1 MTEILLIRHGETDWN
16 RVRRMQG
23 HIDIALNQH
32 GRLQARALGRALAAE
47 RPAAIYA
54 SDLQRARDTAQAVA
68 DVHGMTVQIEL
79 ALRERC
85 YGAFEGLMYD
95 EISRHYPEAFAQW
108 RARDPHAR
116 FPAGE
121 RVAETTHEFTLR
133 AVDAVTALAR
143 RHRGEKILV
152 LTHGGV
158 LDALYRAAH
167 GISLDAERHFD
178 IKNAAINRLQ
188 WDGERMQVVQW
199 AEVGHLDALSLDE
212 L

>member
-23 HIDIALNQH
+23 HIDIGLNSH
-32 GRLQARALGRALAAE
+32 GRLQAQALAKALAGE
-47 RPAAIYA
+47 PPAAIYA

-68 DVHGMTVQIEL
+68 DIHGMSVHIEI

-85 YGAFEGLMYD
+85 YGAFEGLRYD
-95 EISRHYPEAFAQW
+95 DISQHFPEAFAQW

-116 FPAGE
+116 FPSGE
-121 RVAETTHEFTLR
+121 REAETAHEFYLRSVAAVLTL
-133 AVDAVTALAR
+133 AK
-143 RHRGEKILV
+143 RHPGEKILV

-158 LDALYRAAH
+158 LDSLYRAAQDM
-167 GISLDAERHFD
+167 SLQAERNFE

-188 WDGERMQVVQW
+188 WDAEQLRVIQW
-199 AEVGHLDALSLDE
+199 AQTAHLASLSLDE